1 MLEIRCSESGAE
13 MRMRG
18 MPSVCIF
25 AKRVCGARDANIR
38 LRRIVFMA
46 LAKRLRQLSTISM
59 ARRVISVTRSA
70 VGLSKGTAN
79 RITVRM
85 ASRFSCGGQAAYD
98 RDQRSLSIFKTHV
111 LFRRDLRCETKN
123 RNARASRFDFCA
135 GAIRFK

>member
-1 MLEIRCSESGAE
+1 MLEIRCSESGAV

-59 ARRVISVTRSA
+59 ARRVFGETRSV
-70 VGLSKGTAN
+70 VGLSKG
-79 RITVRM
+79 
-85 ASRFSCGGQAAYD
+85 
-98 RDQRSLSIFKTHV
+98 
-111 LFRRDLRCETKN
+111 
-123 RNARASRFDFCA
+123 NA
-135 GAIRFK
+135 I